1 MSAIPGQ
8 LINKEV
14 PVNFEGL
21 RMGDVA
27 KKNSASLH
35 LMKTYRTRSLLVRS
49 ISMDNTLKKFL

>member
-27 KKNSASLH
+27 KKKLSVSPFNEDLSDEVTFSQIH
-35 LMKTYRTRSLLVRS
+35 L
-49 ISMDNTLKKFL
+49 DG